1 MFKNIQQSE
10 IITIQHNDNTYD
22 CIVKRTTRKNISISI
37 SQDCDITIH
46 STKYALKKTLKKI
59 ADDNIVW
66 IMNKIDLQKNRN
78 LNSEINLRKKG
89 LVKYLGDSYNII
101 RKNEQST
108 DVIIEDNMFYVLGK
122 NEIDMELSIK
132 SFYRKQARKVFFERM
147 NYWIPKVD
155 GASEKTQLV
164 IKQMKTR
171 WGSMSNNG
179 NMNLNIALIKTPLD
193 CINYVIVHEL
203 CHQKHPHHQKPFW
216 DAVALVMPDYKK
228 HEDTLKLYTTKY

>member
-1 MFKNIQQSE
+1 MFKNTQQSE

-78 LNSEINLRKKG
+78 LNSENNLRKKG

-108 DVIIEDNMFYVLGK
+108 DVIIENDMFYVLGK

-179 NMNLNIALIKTPLD
+179 NMNLNIA
-193 CINYVIVHEL
+193 
-203 CHQKHPHHQKPFW
+203 
-216 DAVALVMPDYKK
+216 
-228 HEDTLKLYTTKY
+228 